1 MKRGSGS
8 SRKYPLNGPKINKFD
23 DRRLVAR
30 TSLSWPR
37 HLWPLPIYQVVC
49 LFSRDCEIFFF
60 KRNKYKEIEAKAIPA
75 SMETLAS
82 FTLVNAPD
90 NLNSPSRVYESSSLL
105 SLSMPFIGDNKLVQE
120 RRLGGNRDYT
130 GA

>member
-1 MKRGSGS
+1 MS
-8 SRKYPLNGPKINKFD
+8 
-23 DRRLVAR
+23 
-30 TSLSWPR
+30 
-37 HLWPLPIYQVVC
+37 C
-49 LFSRDCEIFFF
+49 FFQ
-60 KRNKYKEIEAKAIPA
+60 KTQIKEIEAKEVPA
-75 SMETLAS
+75 SMEALAS